1 MRRTSRENTS
11 AHDASPSTLADAFAR
26 CTTTESLC
34 DEDDDG
40 IMMVRALSVPRDFPE
55 LETCTNE
62 SLRNMLADADGRA
75 FEAFYASTSVC
86 VELDEVKTQL
96 KREIDR
102 ARAANDQL
110 ESETRDARA
119 IRAALEATDLRNA
132 ESSYEEV
139 RRVYL
144 RKSRDVVSDVSSA
157 IDAAVV
163 KARELETESDLM
175 FTNASRQQRRG
186 ASLDVSMSAPGGFI
200 DEYLNLRRR
209 AHLLKTYVAIATSSS
224 K

>member
-1 MRRTSRENTS
+1 MRRTS
-11 AHDASPSTLADAFAR
+11 AHHDDASPSTLADAFAR
-26 CTTTESLC
+26 CTTESR
-34 DEDDDG
+34 DADDAEDDA
-40 IMMVRALSVPRDFPE
+40 ITMVRALSVPRDFPE

-62 SLRNMLADADGRA
+62 SLRNMLADSDGRA

-144 RKSRDVVSDVSSA
+144 RKSRDMVSDVSSA
-157 IDAAVV
+157 IDAAAL
-163 KARELETESDLM
+163 KAKELETESDLM
-175 FTNASRQQRRG
+175 FTNAAQRR
-186 ASLDVSMSAPGGFI
+186 ASLDVSTSTPGGFI

>member
-1 MRRTSRENTS
+1 
-11 AHDASPSTLADAFAR
+11 
-26 CTTTESLC
+26 
-34 DEDDDG
+34 
-40 IMMVRALSVPRDFPE
+40 MVRALSVPRDFPE

-62 SLRNMLADADGRA
+62 RLRNMLADADGRA
-75 FEAFYASTSVC
+75 FETFYASTSVC

-102 ARAANDQL
+102 ARGANDEL

-144 RKSRDVVSDVSSA
+144 RKTRDVVSDTSSA
-157 IDAAVV
+157 IDAAVL
-163 KARELETESDLM
+163 KAKELETESDLM
-175 FTNASRQQRRG
+175 FTNAARRR
-186 ASLDVSMSAPGGFI
+186 ASSDVSLSAPGGFI

-209 AHLLKTYVAIATSSS
+209 AHLLKTYVAIAASSS